1 MHPALHVDPRL
12 LRAGAVALAIV
23 LLYGSRLSKG
33 TVRETPE
40 GLSFRIKPLFAW
52 SRAIALP
59 AYMLFFVYMTIVQ
72 KQTVPWW
79 MALLFIA
86 AVALGVMQMPGTIIL
101 TPVAITQRFWLQP
114 SKVIQYNE
122 VVAIQGMQGG
132 RMTAVLGDKGVRIT
146 HTSNHCAAMEFRQEL
161 ERRTGKRVIV

>member
-1 MHPALHVDPRL
+1 MHFDPRL
-12 LRAGAVALAIV
+12 LRAGAVALALL

-59 AYMLFFVYMTIVQ
+59 AYMLFFVYMMMVQ

-79 MALLFIA
+79 MALLFVA
-86 AVALGVMQMPGTIIL
+86 AIALGVMQMPGTIVL
-101 TPVAITQRFWLQP
+101 TPIAITQRFWLQP
-114 SKVIQYNE
+114 SKSIPYND

-132 RMTAVLGDKGVRIT
+132 RMTAVIGDNRVKIT
-146 HTSNHCAAMEFRQEL
+146 HTSNHCAATEFRQEL
-161 ERRTGKRVIV
+161 ERRTGKHVIF